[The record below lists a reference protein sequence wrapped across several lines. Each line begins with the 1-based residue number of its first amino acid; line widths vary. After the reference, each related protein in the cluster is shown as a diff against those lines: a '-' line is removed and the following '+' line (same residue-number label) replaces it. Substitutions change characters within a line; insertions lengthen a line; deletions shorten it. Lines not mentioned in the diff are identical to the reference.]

1 MIGICST
8 YDCFGGAAKAADRLF
23 TSLLK
28 QNAQVTYFV
37 KNKRSDRSGV
47 IELPRPR
54 SIAAQTTALGTFGL
68 IRYAAFAPRVDPAIE
83 ANLHSR
89 VAARHPL
96 GVFTS
101 DVGGYGV
108 ADLCPLSQEVEI
120 WNLHWIAEFLNQ
132 PEILPWMASNAP
144 IVWTLHDKAPFSAGW
159 HYSPS
164 SSPIPLVVRLYIDRM
179 LRRKKK
185 TFAQIPSRRMT
196 VVSPSKW
203 LARESQH
210 SELLGRFR
218 HEVIPYGVPTGIF
231 TSEGRAKCRQWL
243 GIGNDEFVFGCV
255 SQVVDDP
262 RKNYTAMMGALENLA
277 SVIRKPFAV
286 VSVGQGEWKSPSFKC
301 LNLGTLA
308 SERDLAEV
316 YSAMDC
322 FVCPSLEDNLPNT
335 ILEAMA
341 CGCPTVAFNSG
352 GIPDLVRTGETGWL
366 VEDRS
371 TSGLAGALLQAINQ
385 AEEQRAALSAN
396 CRATALREYSEDHQA
411 RRYRQLFD
419 EMLSSGYNATPSS
432 VS

>member
-1 MIGICST
+1 MIGVCNT
-8 YDCFGGAAKAADRLF
+8 YERFGGAAKAADRLF
-23 TSLLK
+23 NGLLL
-28 QNAQVTYFV
+28 QGNHVTYFV
-37 KNKRSDRSGV
+37 KYKQSDRVNV

-54 SIAAQTTALGTFGL
+54 SISAENVQLGTFGL
-68 IRYAAFAPRVDPAIE
+68 IKYATFARNIDPANE
-83 ANLHSR
+83 GNLHSR

-101 DVGGYGV
+101 DVGAYGV
-108 ADLCPLSQEVEI
+108 TELDHFSQNIKI

-159 HYSPS
+159 HYSPP
-164 SSPIPLVVRLYIDRM
+164 SSPLPVVIRLYIDRM

-185 TFAQIPSRRMT
+185 TLANIPSHGIT
-196 VVSPSKW
+196 VVSPSRW
-203 LARESQH
+203 LARASQR
-210 SELLGRFR
+210 SQLFGRFR
-218 HEVIPYGVPTGIF
+218 HEVIPNSVPTTIF
-231 TSEGRAKCRQWL
+231 APEGRARCRQRL
-243 GIGNDEFVFGCV
+243 GISNDEFVFGCV

-262 RKNYTAMMGALENLA
+262 RKNYSAMMDALETLA
-277 SVIRKPFAV
+277 SSSRKPFAV
-286 VSVGQGEWKSPSFKC
+286 LSVGQGEWRSPLLKSI
-301 LNLGTLA
+301 NLGTLS
-308 SERDLAEV
+308 SEGELAEV

-352 GIPDLVRTGETGWL
+352 GIPDLVRTNETGWL

-371 TSGLAGALLQAINQ
+371 TSGLADALLQAINQ

-396 CRATALREYSEDHQA
+396 CRATAIREYSEDQQA

-419 EMLSSGYNATPSS
+419 EMLSSDYKATPSS